1 MTRNIFMLLQEL
13 PEQYSRT
20 PHFTGMYWRGC
31 HDREPEII
39 LSSVDAKRLA
49 RSSCKAPLGARG

>member
-39 LSSVDAKRLA
+39 LSSV
-49 RSSCKAPLGARG
+49 SSTCPPTPPS